1 MDYLDVTTDEKVE
14 SSYDLGQNR
23 HDFNEKLTSRPSYGS
38 NVAIDNAVS
47 LRHVISKGQVCIDLE
62 DPVYII
68 PRTISFIPEQVFLV
82 LCVVWVDFNNWV
94 GYFKCLLNLSYA

>member
-1 MDYLDVTTDEKVE
+1 MDYVDVTTDDEVE
-14 SSYDLGQNR
+14 PSYDLVGQNR
-23 HDFNEKLTSRPSYGS
+23 HNLLTESLPSYGTKA
-38 NVAIDNAVS
+38 AIDNVVS
-47 LRHVISKGQVCIDLE
+47 LKHVISKGQVCIDLE

-94 GYFKCLLNLSYA
+94 GNFRFLLILSFA